1 MDTIDKIR
9 STLSAVRRR
18 STSEAASD
26 ALDPQRAPEVPHEY
40 PSEEMQ
46 RAAAPEG
53 ENHHGVHDPAERDR
67 RAMHNIERA
76 AHARA
81 PVDAVL
87 DPMTGDDARR
97 LEWFVTGP
105 SDPDQPSVESLM
117 LGNSDGGMEGFV
129 LGDSAD
135 SGEAG
140 DGVDFDDP
148 FNVTGGD
155 S

>member
-1 MDTIDKIR
+1 MDTLDKIR
-9 STLSAVRRR
+9 GTLSAVRRR
-18 STSEAASD
+18 STSEQASD
-26 ALDPQRAPEVPHEY
+26 ALDPQTGPEVAHEY
-40 PSEEMQ
+40 PREEMQ

-53 ENHHGVHDPAERDR
+53 ERHEGVHDPAERDR

-87 DPMTGDDARR
+87 DPMSGDDAERMEF
-97 LEWFVTGP
+97 LVTGP
-105 SDPDQPSVESLM
+105 TRGDQPTMVGLT
-117 LGNSDGGMEGFV
+117 LGETDGGMEGLV
-129 LGDSAD
+129 LGDNAD
-135 SGEAG
+135 SGDPN

-155 S
+155 A